1 MSDNDL
7 LKLIFMDFLTN
18 PQTYA
23 LGSANFFD
31 FALFLCNEINRSEN
45 YFSYYDKMTDQIII
59 TEEKANS
66 DPVLKMQF
74 LEENT
79 FQLLTPDNQD
89 EILQD
94 SGLQVLMGKAAML
107 IMNATTAWET
117 EELPK
122 YLTEYPDDEQINLFL
137 SKTNVSLTKKETEV
151 ITDILKRILEAESYH
166 YDYCKNVAFE
176 LEVRAVY
183 PHGAPKKPN
192 EPEEDSDSD
201 DFEWL

>member
-107 IMNATTAWET
+107 IMNATTA
-117 EELPK
+117 
-122 YLTEYPDDEQINLFL
+122 
-137 SKTNVSLTKKETEV
+137 
-151 ITDILKRILEAESYH
+151 
-166 YDYCKNVAFE
+166 
-176 LEVRAVY
+176 
-183 PHGAPKKPN
+183 
-192 EPEEDSDSD
+192 
-201 DFEWL
+201 